1 MKFKEILEKIKV
13 YAPLGVSLVV
23 AACVVISLSGYQAKA
38 SEPSKDKKQQVS
50 ESVTDAETE
59 TETENAAEDT
69 QTHAGSFELADG
81 VYKGSATGFSGPV
94 TVAVTI
100 MDKKITSIDIL
111 SSTDDEAFFN
121 RAKGVIDR
129 IIASQSFDVD
139 VVSGATYSSNGII
152 GAVKN
157 ALTGEKDNGVT
168 GKSKQESTSESES
181 DSSLAEIAAVQDA
194 SAYKDGTYY
203 GTGKGF
209 AGTMKVKVDI
219 SGGKIA
225 SISIVSTKDG
235 DSYVKSASSL
245 LDTIVEKQS
254 TNVDTV
260 SGATF
265 SSRGIIAAVRSAL
278 SQAAVSENTADNNND
293 KQEAAESSGNG
304 QTDENSSGSASEQGT
319 EGTLPYVD
327 GIYYGTAE
335 GYKGDIKAA
344 VVIQNKTLKAIL
356 VTEKQDDEPFITN
369 AMDVLK
375 NMMKKQSADVD
386 TVSGATYSSKGLIG
400 AVKAA
405 FEEARKTT
413 AGENTGDGNSDANN
427 KNNSNSDN
435 NNGND
440 NSSNNADD
448 SNIAGEEDKAVLS
461 KLVQSQASLDG
472 AQYTQLSW
480 YLLQIRLGDAQEVLE
495 SAESTKKDVSCAQE
509 KLQAAINALQK
520 NDTSTNVYEDGV
532 YEVSTLCIPDDDMDF
547 SAYNLS
553 MKVTIANDRIVSITD
568 VKGDGDS
575 QNASYI
581 KKAADGTKNQPG
593 LVSVLTSQAN
603 ADSIDFSSID
613 TVSRATCTSKA
624 IIDGCKSALE
634 AAKKK

>member
-1 MKFKEILEKIKV
+1 MKFKEVLEKIKV
-13 YAPLGVSLVV
+13 YAPLGVSLVI
-23 AACVVISLSGYQAKA
+23 AACVVISLSGYQTKA
-38 SEPSKDKKQQVS
+38 SEPSKDKKHQVS
-50 ESVTDAETE
+50 ERVTDTE
-59 TETENAAEDT
+59 TEDAAEDT
-69 QTHAGSFELADG
+69 QTATGSFELADG

-100 MDKKITSIDIL
+100 MDKKIISIDIL

-278 SQAAVSENTADNNND
+278 SQAAVSDNTTGNNTD
-293 KQEAAESSGNG
+293 KQGAAEASGNG
-304 QTDENSSGSASEQGT
+304 QTDKNSSGSASEQGT

-335 GYKGDIKAA
+335 GYKGDIRVA
-344 VVIQNKTLKAIL
+344 VVIQDKTLKAIL

-413 AGENTGDGNSDANN
+413 AGENTGG
-427 KNNSNSDN
+427 SNSDSN
-435 NNGND
+435 NNND
-440 NSSNNADD
+440 NNN
-448 SNIAGEEDKAVLS
+448 NIAGEEDKAVLL

-520 NDTSTNVYEDGV
+520 NDTSTNVYEDGT
-532 YEVSTLCIPDDDMDF
+532 YDVSTLCIPDDDMDF

-575 QNASYI
+575 QNVSYI
-581 KKAADGTKNQPG
+581 KKAVDGTKNQAG
-593 LVSVLTSQAN
+593 MVSVLTSQTN

-613 TVSRATCTSKA
+613 TVSHATCTSKA

>member
-1 MKFKEILEKIKV
+1 MKFKEVLEKIKV
-13 YAPLGVSLVV
+13 YAPLGVSLVI
-23 AACVVISLSGYQAKA
+23 AACVVISLSGYQTKA
-38 SEPSKDKKQQVS
+38 SEPSKDKKHQVS
-50 ESVTDAETE
+50 ERVTDTE
-59 TETENAAEDT
+59 TEDAAEDT
-69 QTHAGSFELADG
+69 QTATGSFELADG

-100 MDKKITSIDIL
+100 MDKKIISIDIL

-121 RAKGVIDR
+121 KAKGVIDR

-203 GTGKGF
+203 GAGKGF

-278 SQAAVSENTADNNND
+278 SQAAVSDNTVGNNTD
-293 KQEAAESSGNG
+293 KQGAAEASGNG
-304 QTDENSSGSASEQGT
+304 QTDENSSGSASEKGT

-335 GYKGDIKAA
+335 GYKGDIRVA
-344 VVIQNKTLKAIL
+344 VVIQDKTLKAIL

-413 AGENTGDGNSDANN
+413 AGENTGDSNSDS
-427 KNNSNSDN
+427 NNSNDN
-435 NNGND
+435 N
-440 NSSNNADD
+440 
-448 SNIAGEEDKAVLS
+448 SNIAGEEDKAVLL

-520 NDTSTNVYEDGV
+520 NDTSTNVYEDGT
-532 YEVSTLCIPDDDMDF
+532 YDVSTLCIPDDDMDF

-575 QNASYI
+575 QNVSYI
-581 KKAADGTKNQPG
+581 KKAVDGTKNQAG
-593 LVSVLTSQAN
+593 MVSVLTSQTN

-613 TVSRATCTSKA
+613 TVSHATCTSKA

>member
-1 MKFKEILEKIKV
+1 MKFKEVLEKIKV
-13 YAPLGVSLVV
+13 YAPLGVSLVI
-23 AACVVISLSGYQAKA
+23 AACVVISLSGYQTKA
-38 SEPSKDKKQQVS
+38 SEPSKDKKHQVS
-50 ESVTDAETE
+50 ERVTD

-69 QTHAGSFELADG
+69 QTATGSFELADG

-121 RAKGVIDR
+121 RAKAVIDR

-278 SQAAVSENTADNNND
+278 SQAAVSDKTTGNNTD
-293 KQEAAESSGNG
+293 KQGAAEASGNG
-304 QTDENSSGSASEQGT
+304 QTDKNSSGSASEQGT

-335 GYKGDIKAA
+335 GYKGDIRVA
-344 VVIQNKTLKAIL
+344 VVIQDKTLKAIL

-386 TVSGATYSSKGLIG
+386 TVSGATYSSKGLKG

-413 AGENTGDGNSDANN
+413 AGENTGGSNSDS
-427 KNNSNSDN
+427 NNSNDN
-435 NNGND
+435 N
-440 NSSNNADD
+440 
-448 SNIAGEEDKAVLS
+448 SNIAGEEDKAVLL

-520 NDTSTNVYEDGV
+520 NDTSTNVYEDGT
-532 YEVSTLCIPDDDMDF
+532 YDVSTLCIPDDDMDF

-575 QNASYI
+575 QNVSYI
-581 KKAADGTKNQPG
+581 KKAVDGTKNQPG
-593 LVSVLTSQAN
+593 MVSVLTSQTN

-613 TVSRATCTSKA
+613 TVSHATCTSKA

>member
-1 MKFKEILEKIKV
+1 MKFKEVLEKIKV
-13 YAPLGVSLVV
+13 YAPLGVSLVI
-23 AACVVISLSGYQAKA
+23 AACVVISLSGYQTKA
-38 SEPSKDKKQQVS
+38 SEPSKDKKHQVS
-50 ESVTDAETE
+50 ERVTD

-69 QTHAGSFELADG
+69 QTATGSFELADG

-121 RAKGVIDR
+121 RAKAVIDR

-181 DSSLAEIAAVQDA
+181 DSSLAEIEAVQDA

-278 SQAAVSENTADNNND
+278 SQAAVSDKTTGNNTD
-293 KQEAAESSGNG
+293 KQGAAEASGNG
-304 QTDENSSGSASEQGT
+304 QTGKNSSGSASEQGT

-335 GYKGDIKAA
+335 GYKGDIRVA
-344 VVIQNKTLKAIL
+344 VVIQDKTLKAIL

-413 AGENTGDGNSDANN
+413 AGENTGGSNSDS
-427 KNNSNSDN
+427 NNSNDN
-435 NNGND
+435 N
-440 NSSNNADD
+440 
-448 SNIAGEEDKAVLS
+448 SNIAGEEDKAVLL

-509 KLQAAINALQK
+509 KIQAAINALQK
-520 NDTSTNVYEDGV
+520 NDTSTNVYEDGT
-532 YEVSTLCIPDDDMDF
+532 YDVSTLCIPDDDMDF

-575 QNASYI
+575 QNVSYI
-581 KKAADGTKNQPG
+581 KKAVDGTKNQPG
-593 LVSVLTSQAN
+593 MVSVLTSQTN

-613 TVSRATCTSKA
+613 TVSHATCTSKA

>member
-23 AACVVISLSGYQAKA
+23 AACVVISLSTYQAKA

-50 ESVTDAETE
+50 ESMADTE
-59 TETENAAEDT
+59 TETENATEDT
-69 QTHAGSFELADG
+69 QTATGSFDLSDG
-81 VYKGSATGFSGPV
+81 VYKGSATGYRGSV

-100 MDKKITSIDIL
+100 LDKKIVSIDIL
-111 SSTDDEAFFN
+111 SASDDEAFFN

-129 IIASQSFDVD
+129 IISSQSLDVD

-181 DSSLAEIAAVQDA
+181 DSSSAEIAAVQDA

-209 AGTMKVKVDI
+209 AGNIKVKVDI
-219 SGGKIA
+219 AGGKISA
-225 SISIVSTKDG
+225 ISIVSTKDG

-278 SQAAVSENTADNNND
+278 SQAAVSENTAGNNTN
-293 KQEAAESSGNG
+293 KQGAAETSGNG
-304 QTDENSSGSASEQGT
+304 QTDENSSGSASEHGT

-327 GIYYGTAE
+327 GIYYGTSE
-335 GYKGDIKAA
+335 GYKGDIKVA
-344 VVIQNKTLKAIL
+344 VVIQDKTLKAIL

-413 AGENTGDGNSDANN
+413 AGENTGDSNSGN
-427 KNNSNSDN
+427 NNSNSDN
-435 NNGND
+435 N
-440 NSSNNADD
+440 S

-461 KLVQSQASLDG
+461 KLVQSQAALDG
-472 AQYTQLSW
+472 TQYTQLSW

-495 SAESTKKDVSCAQE
+495 SAESTKKDVSRAQE

-520 NDTSTNVYEDGV
+520 NDTSTNVYEDGT

-581 KKAADGTKNQPG
+581 KKAADGTKNQQG
-593 LVSVLTSQAN
+593 MVSMLTSQAN

-613 TVSRATCTSKA
+613 TVSHATCTSKA

>member
-23 AACVVISLSGYQAKA
+23 AACVVISLSTYQAKA

-50 ESVTDAETE
+50 ESMADTE
-59 TETENAAEDT
+59 TETENTTEDT
-69 QTHAGSFELADG
+69 QTATGSFDLADG

-111 SSTDDEAFFN
+111 SSTDDEVFFN

-181 DSSLAEIAAVQDA
+181 DSSSAEIAAVQDA

-209 AGTMKVKVDI
+209 AGNIKVKVDI
-219 SGGKIA
+219 AGGKISA
-225 SISIVSTKDG
+225 ISIVSTKDG

-278 SQAAVSENTADNNND
+278 SQAAVRENTAGNNTD
-293 KQEAAESSGNG
+293 KQGAAEASGNG

-335 GYKGDIKAA
+335 GYKGDIKVA
-344 VVIQNKTLKAIL
+344 VVIQDKTLKAIL

-369 AMDVLK
+369 AMDALK

-413 AGENTGDGNSDANN
+413 AGENTGNGNSGGNN
-427 KNNSNSDN
+427 NNSN
-435 NNGND
+435 
-440 NSSNNADD
+440 NAAD
-448 SNIAGEEDKAVLS
+448 SNIALDEDKAVLS

-472 AQYTQLSW
+472 TQYTQLSW
-480 YLLQIRLGDAQEVLE
+480 YLLQIRLGDAQEVLD
-495 SAESTKKDVSCAQE
+495 SAESTKKDVRYAQE

-520 NDTSTNVYEDGV
+520 NDTSTNVYEDGT

-581 KKAADGTKNQPG
+581 KKAADGTKNQQG
-593 LVSVLTSQAN
+593 MVSVLTSQSN
-603 ADSIDFSSID
+603 ADSIDFSNID

>member
-1 MKFKEILEKIKV
+1 MKFKEVLEKIKV
-13 YAPLGVSLVV
+13 YAPLGVSLVI
-23 AACVVISLSGYQAKA
+23 AACVVISLSGYQTKA
-38 SEPSKDKKQQVS
+38 SEPSKDKKHQVS
-50 ESVTDAETE
+50 ERVTDTE
-59 TETENAAEDT
+59 TDNAAEDT
-69 QTHAGSFELADG
+69 QTATGSFELADG

-121 RAKGVIDR
+121 RAKAVIDR

-278 SQAAVSENTADNNND
+278 SQAAVSDNTVGNNTD
-293 KQEAAESSGNG
+293 KQGAAEASGNG

-335 GYKGDIKAA
+335 GYKGDIRVA
-344 VVIQNKTLKAIL
+344 VVIQDKTLKAIL

-413 AGENTGDGNSDANN
+413 AGENTGGSNSDS
-427 KNNSNSDN
+427 NNSNDN
-435 NNGND
+435 N
-440 NSSNNADD
+440 
-448 SNIAGEEDKAVLS
+448 SNIAGEEDKAVLL

-520 NDTSTNVYEDGV
+520 NDTSTNVYEDGT
-532 YEVSTLCIPDDDMDF
+532 YDVSTLCIPDDDMDF

-575 QNASYI
+575 QNVSYI

-593 LVSVLTSQAN
+593 MVSVLTSQTN

-613 TVSRATCTSKA
+613 TVSHATCTSKA

>member
-1 MKFKEILEKIKV
+1 MKFKEVLEKIKV
-13 YAPLGVSLVV
+13 YAPLGVSLVI
-23 AACVVISLSGYQAKA
+23 AACVVISLSGYQTKA
-38 SEPSKDKKQQVS
+38 SEPSKDKKHQVS
-50 ESVTDAETE
+50 ERVTDTE
-59 TETENAAEDT
+59 TEDAAEDT
-69 QTHAGSFELADG
+69 QTATGSFELADG
-81 VYKGSATGFSGPV
+81 VYQGSATGFSGPV

-100 MDKKITSIDIL
+100 MDKKIISIDIL

-278 SQAAVSENTADNNND
+278 SQAAVSDNTVGNNTD
-293 KQEAAESSGNG
+293 KQGAAEASGNG
-304 QTDENSSGSASEQGT
+304 QTDENSSGSASEKGT

-335 GYKGDIKAA
+335 GYKGDIRVA
-344 VVIQNKTLKAIL
+344 VVIQDKTLKAIL

-413 AGENTGDGNSDANN
+413 AGENTGGSNSDS
-427 KNNSNSDN
+427 NNSNDN
-435 NNGND
+435 N
-440 NSSNNADD
+440 
-448 SNIAGEEDKAVLS
+448 SNIAGEEDKAVLL

-520 NDTSTNVYEDGV
+520 NDTSTNVYEDGT
-532 YEVSTLCIPDDDMDF
+532 YDVSTLCIPDDDMDF

-575 QNASYI
+575 QNVSYI
-581 KKAADGTKNQPG
+581 KKAVDGTKNQAG
-593 LVSVLTSQAN
+593 MVSVLTSQTN

-613 TVSRATCTSKA
+613 TVSHATCTSKA

>member
-1 MKFKEILEKIKV
+1 MKFKEVLEKIKV
-13 YAPLGVSLVV
+13 YAPLGVSLVI
-23 AACVVISLSGYQAKA
+23 AACVVISLSGYQTKA

-50 ESVTDAETE
+50 ENVTDTE

-69 QTHAGSFELADG
+69 QTATGSFDLADG

-129 IIASQSFDVD
+129 IISSQSFDVD

-152 GAVKN
+152 KAVKN
-157 ALTGEKDNGVT
+157 ALTGEKDKTVT
-168 GKSKQESTSESES
+168 GKSKQESASES
-181 DSSLAEIAAVQDA
+181 DSSSVEKAAVQDA

-219 SGGKIA
+219 VGGKIA

-245 LDTIVEKQS
+245 LDTIVKKQS

-265 SSRGIIAAVRSAL
+265 SSRGIIVAVRSAL
-278 SQAAVSENTADNNND
+278 SQAAVSQNTAGNNTD
-293 KQEAAESSGNG
+293 KQGDVGASGNG
-304 QTDENSSGSASEQGT
+304 QTDENSSGSASEQGA

-327 GIYYGTAE
+327 GIYYGTSE
-335 GYKGDIKAA
+335 GYKGDIKVA
-344 VVIQNKTLKAIL
+344 VVIQDKTLKAIL

-375 NMMKKQSADVD
+375 NMMKKQSTDVD

-413 AGENTGDGNSDANN
+413 AGENTGNGNSGGNN
-427 KNNSNSDN
+427 NNSN
-435 NNGND
+435 
-440 NSSNNADD
+440 NAAD
-448 SNIAGEEDKAVLS
+448 SNIALDEDKAVLS

-472 AQYTQLSW
+472 TQYTQLSW
-480 YLLQIRLGDAQEVLE
+480 YLLQIRLGDAQEVLD
-495 SAESTKKDVSCAQE
+495 SAESTKKDVSRAQE

-520 NDTSTNVYEDGV
+520 NDTSTNVYEDGT

-581 KKAADGTKNQPG
+581 KKAADGTKNQQG
-593 LVSVLTSQAN
+593 MVSVLTSQSN

-634 AAKKK
+634 TAKKK

>member
-23 AACVVISLSGYQAKA
+23 AACVVISLSTYQAKA

-50 ESVTDAETE
+50 ESMADTE
-59 TETENAAEDT
+59 KVTENATEDT
-69 QTHAGSFELADG
+69 QTATGSFDLADG

-129 IIASQSFDVD
+129 IISSQSLDVD

-181 DSSLAEIAAVQDA
+181 DSSSAEIAAVQDA

-209 AGTMKVKVDI
+209 AGNIKVKVDI
-219 SGGKIA
+219 AGGKISA
-225 SISIVSTKDG
+225 ISIVSTKDG
-235 DSYVKSASSL
+235 GSYVKSASSL
-245 LDTIVEKQS
+245 LDIIVEKQS

-278 SQAAVSENTADNNND
+278 SQAAVSENTAGNNTD
-293 KQEAAESSGNG
+293 KQGAAETSGNG
-304 QTDENSSGSASEQGT
+304 QTDENSSGSASEHGT

-327 GIYYGTAE
+327 GIYYGTSE
-335 GYKGDIKAA
+335 GYKGDIKVA
-344 VVIQNKTLKAIL
+344 VVIQDKTLKAIL

-400 AVKAA
+400 AVKES

-413 AGENTGDGNSDANN
+413 AGENTGNGNSGGNN
-427 KNNSNSDN
+427 NNSN
-435 NNGND
+435 
-440 NSSNNADD
+440 NAAD
-448 SNIAGEEDKAVLS
+448 SNIALDEDKAVLS
-461 KLVQSQASLDG
+461 KLVQSQAALDG
-472 AQYTQLSW
+472 TQYTQLSW

-495 SAESTKKDVSCAQE
+495 SAESTKKDVSRAQE

-520 NDTSTNVYEDGV
+520 NDTSTNVYEDGT

-581 KKAADGTKNQPG
+581 KKAADGTKNQQG
-593 LVSVLTSQAN
+593 MVSMLTSQAN

-613 TVSRATCTSKA
+613 TVSHATCTSKA

>member
-1 MKFKEILEKIKV
+1 MKFKEVLEKIKV
-13 YAPLGVSLVV
+13 YAPLGVSLVI
-23 AACVVISLSGYQAKA
+23 AACVVISLSGYQTKA
-38 SEPSKDKKQQVS
+38 SEPSKNKKQQVS
-50 ESVTDAETE
+50 ERVTD

-69 QTHAGSFELADG
+69 QTATGSFELADG

-129 IIASQSFDVD
+129 IISSQSLDVD

-157 ALTGEKDNGVT
+157 ALTGETDKGVT
-168 GKSKQESTSESES
+168 GKSKQESRS
-181 DSSLAEIAAVQDA
+181 DSDSDNSSAGIAAVQDA

-209 AGTMKVKVDI
+209 AGNIKVKVDI
-219 SGGKIA
+219 AGGKISA
-225 SISIVSTKDG
+225 ISIVSTKDG

-278 SQAAVSENTADNNND
+278 SQAAVSENTAGSDTD
-293 KQEAAESSGNG
+293 KKDTAETSGNG
-304 QTDENSSGSASEQGT
+304 KNDENSSDNAQNKTT

-335 GYKGDIKAA
+335 GYKGDIKVA
-344 VVIQNKTLKAIL
+344 VVIQDKTIKAIL
-356 VTEKQDDEPFITN
+356 VTKKQDDEPFITN
-369 AMDVLK
+369 AMDVIK
-375 NMMKKQSADVD
+375 NMMKKQSTDVD

-413 AGENTGDGNSDANN
+413 AGENTGNGNSDANN
-427 KNNSNSDN
+427 NNNSNVALD
-435 NNGND
+435 
-440 NSSNNADD
+440 
-448 SNIAGEEDKAVLS
+448 EDKAVLS

-472 AQYTQLSW
+472 TQYTQLSW
-480 YLLQIRLGDAQEVLE
+480 YLLQIRLGDAQEVLD
-495 SAESTKKDVSCAQE
+495 SAESTKKDVSRTQE

-520 NDTSTNVYEDGV
+520 NDTSTNVYEDGT
-532 YEVSTLCIPDDDMDF
+532 YEVTTLCIPDDDMDF

-575 QNASYI
+575 QNVPYI
-581 KKAADGTKNQPG
+581 NKAADGTKNQPG
-593 LVSVLTSQAN
+593 MVSVLTSQTN

-613 TVSRATCTSKA
+613 TVSHATCTSKA

>member
-23 AACVVISLSGYQAKA
+23 AACVVISLSTYQAKA

-50 ESVTDAETE
+50 ESMADTE
-59 TETENAAEDT
+59 TETENATEDT
-69 QTHAGSFELADG
+69 QTATGSFDLADG
-81 VYKGSATGFSGPV
+81 VYKGSATGYRGSV

-100 MDKKITSIDIL
+100 LDKKIVSIDIL
-111 SSTDDEAFFN
+111 SASDDEAFFN

-129 IIASQSFDVD
+129 IISSQSLDVD

-181 DSSLAEIAAVQDA
+181 DSSSAEIAAVQDA

-209 AGTMKVKVDI
+209 AGNIKVKVDI
-219 SGGKIA
+219 AGGKISA
-225 SISIVSTKDG
+225 ISIVSTKDG

-278 SQAAVSENTADNNND
+278 SQAAVSENTAGNNTD
-293 KQEAAESSGNG
+293 KQGAAETSGNG
-304 QTDENSSGSASEQGT
+304 QTDENSSGSASEHGT

-327 GIYYGTAE
+327 GIYYGTSE
-335 GYKGDIKAA
+335 GYKGDIKVA
-344 VVIQNKTLKAIL
+344 VVIQDKTLKAIL

-400 AVKAA
+400 AVKEA

-413 AGENTGDGNSDANN
+413 AGENTGNGNSGGNN
-427 KNNSNSDN
+427 NNSN
-435 NNGND
+435 
-440 NSSNNADD
+440 NAAD
-448 SNIAGEEDKAVLS
+448 SNIALDEDKAVLS

-472 AQYTQLSW
+472 TQYTQLSW

-495 SAESTKKDVSCAQE
+495 SAESTKKDVRYAQE

-520 NDTSTNVYEDGV
+520 NDTSTNVYEDGT

-581 KKAADGTKNQPG
+581 KKAADGTKNQQG
-593 LVSVLTSQAN
+593 MVSMLTSQAN

-613 TVSRATCTSKA
+613 TVSHATCTSKA

>member
-1 MKFKEILEKIKV
+1 MKFKEVLEKIKV
-13 YAPLGVSLVV
+13 YAPLGVSLVI
-23 AACVVISLSGYQAKA
+23 AACVVISLSGYQTKA
-38 SEPSKDKKQQVS
+38 SEPSKDKKHQVS
-50 ESVTDAETE
+50 ERVTDTE
-59 TETENAAEDT
+59 TEDAAEDT
-69 QTHAGSFELADG
+69 QTATGSFELADG

-100 MDKKITSIDIL
+100 MDKKIISIDIL

-278 SQAAVSENTADNNND
+278 SQAAVSDNTVGNNTD
-293 KQEAAESSGNG
+293 KQGAAEASGNG

-335 GYKGDIKAA
+335 GYKGDIRVA
-344 VVIQNKTLKAIL
+344 VVIQDKTFKAIL

-413 AGENTGDGNSDANN
+413 AGENTGGSNSDS
-427 KNNSNSDN
+427 NNSNDN
-435 NNGND
+435 N
-440 NSSNNADD
+440 
-448 SNIAGEEDKAVLS
+448 SNIAGEEDKAVLL

-520 NDTSTNVYEDGV
+520 NDTSTNVYEDGT
-532 YEVSTLCIPDDDMDF
+532 YDVSTLCIPDDDMDF

-575 QNASYI
+575 QNVSYI

-593 LVSVLTSQAN
+593 MVSVLTSQTN

-613 TVSRATCTSKA
+613 TVSHATCTSKA

>member
-1 MKFKEILEKIKV
+1 MKFKEVLEKIKV
-13 YAPLGVSLVV
+13 YAPLGVSLVI
-23 AACVVISLSGYQAKA
+23 AACVVISLSGYQTKA
-38 SEPSKDKKQQVS
+38 SEPSKDKKHQVS
-50 ESVTDAETE
+50 ERVTD

-69 QTHAGSFELADG
+69 QTATGSFELADG

-121 RAKGVIDR
+121 RAKAVIDR

-278 SQAAVSENTADNNND
+278 SQAAVSDKTTGNNTD
-293 KQEAAESSGNG
+293 KQGAAEASGNG
-304 QTDENSSGSASEQGT
+304 QTDKNSSGSASEQGT

-335 GYKGDIKAA
+335 GYKGDIRVA
-344 VVIQNKTLKAIL
+344 VVIQDKTLKAIL

-375 NMMKKQSADVD
+375 NMMKKQGADVD

-413 AGENTGDGNSDANN
+413 AGENTGGSNSDS
-427 KNNSNSDN
+427 NNSNDN
-435 NNGND
+435 N
-440 NSSNNADD
+440 
-448 SNIAGEEDKAVLS
+448 SNIAGEEDKAVLL

-520 NDTSTNVYEDGV
+520 NDTSTNVYEDGT
-532 YEVSTLCIPDDDMDF
+532 YDVSTLCIPDDDMDF

-575 QNASYI
+575 QNVSYI
-581 KKAADGTKNQPG
+581 KKAVDGTKNQPG
-593 LVSVLTSQAN
+593 MVSVLTSQTN

-613 TVSRATCTSKA
+613 TVSHATCTSKA

>member
-1 MKFKEILEKIKV
+1 MKFKEVLEKIKV
-13 YAPLGVSLVV
+13 YAPLGVSLVI
-23 AACVVISLSGYQAKA
+23 AACVVISLSGYQTKA
-38 SEPSKDKKQQVS
+38 SEPSKDKKHQVS
-50 ESVTDAETE
+50 ERVTD

-69 QTHAGSFELADG
+69 QTATGSFELADG

-121 RAKGVIDR
+121 RAKAVIDR

-168 GKSKQESTSESES
+168 GKSKQGSTSESES

-278 SQAAVSENTADNNND
+278 SQAAVSDNTVGNNTD
-293 KQEAAESSGNG
+293 KQGAAEASGNG
-304 QTDENSSGSASEQGT
+304 QTDENSSGSASEKGT

-335 GYKGDIKAA
+335 GYKGDIRVA
-344 VVIQNKTLKAIL
+344 VVIQDKTLKAIL

-413 AGENTGDGNSDANN
+413 AGENTGGSNSDS
-427 KNNSNSDN
+427 NNSNDN
-435 NNGND
+435 N
-440 NSSNNADD
+440 
-448 SNIAGEEDKAVLS
+448 SNIAGEEDKAVLL

-520 NDTSTNVYEDGV
+520 NDTSTNVYEDGT
-532 YEVSTLCIPDDDMDF
+532 YDVSTLCIPDDDMDF

-575 QNASYI
+575 QNVSYI
-581 KKAADGTKNQPG
+581 KKAVDGTKNQAG
-593 LVSVLTSQAN
+593 MVSVLTSQTN

-613 TVSRATCTSKA
+613 TVSHATCTSKA

>member
-1 MKFKEILEKIKV
+1 MKFKEVLEKIKV
-13 YAPLGVSLVV
+13 YAPLGVSLVI
-23 AACVVISLSGYQAKA
+23 AACVVISLSGYQTKA
-38 SEPSKDKKQQVS
+38 SEPSKDKKHQVS
-50 ESVTDAETE
+50 ERVTDTE
-59 TETENAAEDT
+59 TEDAAEDT
-69 QTHAGSFELADG
+69 QTATGSFELADG

-100 MDKKITSIDIL
+100 MDKKIISIDIL

-278 SQAAVSENTADNNND
+278 SQAAVSDNTTGNNTD
-293 KQEAAESSGNG
+293 KQGAAEASGNG
-304 QTDENSSGSASEQGT
+304 QTDENSSGSASEKGT

-335 GYKGDIKAA
+335 GYKGDIRVA
-344 VVIQNKTLKAIL
+344 VVIQDKTLKAIL

-413 AGENTGDGNSDANN
+413 AGENTGGSNSDS
-427 KNNSNSDN
+427 NNSNDTN
-435 NNGND
+435 
-440 NSSNNADD
+440 
-448 SNIAGEEDKAVLS
+448 SNIAGEEDKAVLL

-520 NDTSTNVYEDGV
+520 NDTSTNVYEDGT
-532 YEVSTLCIPDDDMDF
+532 YDVSTLCIPDDDMDF

-575 QNASYI
+575 QNAPYI

-593 LVSVLTSQAN
+593 MVSVLTSQAN

-613 TVSRATCTSKA
+613 TVSHATCTSKA

>member
-1 MKFKEILEKIKV
+1 MKFKEVLEKIKV
-13 YAPLGVSLVV
+13 YAPLGVSLVI
-23 AACVVISLSGYQAKA
+23 AACVVISLSGYQTKA
-38 SEPSKDKKQQVS
+38 SEPSKDKKHQVS
-50 ESVTDAETE
+50 ERVTD

-69 QTHAGSFELADG
+69 QTATGSFELADG

-121 RAKGVIDR
+121 RAKAVIDR

-168 GKSKQESTSESES
+168 GKSKQGSTSESES

-235 DSYVKSASSL
+235 DSYVKIASSL

-278 SQAAVSENTADNNND
+278 SQAAVSDNTTGNNTD
-293 KQEAAESSGNG
+293 KQGAAEVSGNG

-335 GYKGDIKAA
+335 GYKGDIRVA
-344 VVIQNKTLKAIL
+344 VVIQDKTLKAIL

-413 AGENTGDGNSDANN
+413 AGENTGGSNSDS
-427 KNNSNSDN
+427 NNSNDN
-435 NNGND
+435 N
-440 NSSNNADD
+440 
-448 SNIAGEEDKAVLS
+448 SNIAGEEDKAVLL

-520 NDTSTNVYEDGV
+520 NDTSTNVYEDGT
-532 YEVSTLCIPDDDMDF
+532 YDVSTLCIPDDDMDF

-553 MKVTIANDRIVSITD
+553 MKVTIANDGIVSITD

-575 QNASYI
+575 QNVSYI
-581 KKAADGTKNQPG
+581 KKAVDGTKNQAG
-593 LVSVLTSQAN
+593 MVSVLTSQTN

-613 TVSRATCTSKA
+613 TVSHATCTSKA

>member
-1 MKFKEILEKIKV
+1 MKFKEVFEKIKV
-13 YAPLGVSLVV
+13 YAPLGVSLVI
-23 AACVVISLSGYQAKA
+23 AACVVISLSGYQTKA
-38 SEPSKDKKQQVS
+38 SEPSNDKKHQVS
-50 ESVTDAETE
+50 ERVTDTE
-59 TETENAAEDT
+59 TEDAAEDT
-69 QTHAGSFELADG
+69 QTATGSFELADG

-121 RAKGVIDR
+121 RAKAVIDR

-168 GKSKQESTSESES
+168 GKSKQGSTSESES

-278 SQAAVSENTADNNND
+278 SQAAVSDNTVGNNTD
-293 KQEAAESSGNG
+293 KQGAAEASGNG
-304 QTDENSSGSASEQGT
+304 QTDENSSDSASEQGT
-319 EGTLPYVD
+319 EGTLAYVD

-335 GYKGDIKAA
+335 GYKGDIRVA
-344 VVIQNKTLKAIL
+344 VVIQDKTLKAIL

-413 AGENTGDGNSDANN
+413 EGENTGGSNSDS
-427 KNNSNSDN
+427 NNSNDN
-435 NNGND
+435 N
-440 NSSNNADD
+440 
-448 SNIAGEEDKAVLS
+448 SNIAGEEDKAVLL

-520 NDTSTNVYEDGV
+520 NDTSTNVYEDGT
-532 YEVSTLCIPDDDMDF
+532 YDVSTLCIPDDDMDF

-575 QNASYI
+575 QNVSYI

-593 LVSVLTSQAN
+593 MVSVLTSQTN

-613 TVSRATCTSKA
+613 TVSHATCTSKA

>member
-1 MKFKEILEKIKV
+1 MKFKEVLEKIKV
-13 YAPLGVSLVV
+13 YAPLGVSLVI
-23 AACVVISLSGYQAKA
+23 AACVVISLSGYQTKA
-38 SEPSKDKKQQVS
+38 SEPSKDKKLQVS
-50 ESVTDAETE
+50 ERVTDTE
-59 TETENAAEDT
+59 TETENAAADT
-69 QTHAGSFELADG
+69 QTATGSFDLADG

-129 IIASQSFDVD
+129 IISSQSLDVD

-181 DSSLAEIAAVQDA
+181 DSSSVEIAAVQDA

-245 LDTIVEKQS
+245 LGTIVEKQS

-278 SQAAVSENTADNNND
+278 SQAAVSDNTTGNNTD
-293 KQEAAESSGNG
+293 KQGAAEASGNG

-335 GYKGDIKAA
+335 GYKGDIRVA
-344 VVIQNKTLKAIL
+344 VVIQDKTLKAIL

-413 AGENTGDGNSDANN
+413 AGKNTGDSNSDS
-427 KNNSNSDN
+427 NNSNDN
-435 NNGND
+435 N
-440 NSSNNADD
+440 
-448 SNIAGEEDKAVLS
+448 SNIAGEEDKAVLL

-509 KLQAAINALQK
+509 KLQAAINSLQK
-520 NDTSTNVYEDGV
+520 NDTSTNVYEDGT
-532 YEVSTLCIPDDDMDF
+532 YDVSTLCIPDDDMDF

-575 QNASYI
+575 QNVSYI
-581 KKAADGTKNQPG
+581 KKAVDGTKNQAG
-593 LVSVLTSQAN
+593 MVSVLTSQTN

-613 TVSRATCTSKA
+613 TVSHATCTSKA

>member
-1 MKFKEILEKIKV
+1 MKFKEVLEKIKV
-13 YAPLGVSLVV
+13 YAPLGVSLVI
-23 AACVVISLSGYQAKA
+23 AACVVISLSGYQTKA

-50 ESVTDAETE
+50 ERVTDTE
-59 TETENAAEDT
+59 TETENAAENT
-69 QTHAGSFELADG
+69 QTATGSFDLADG

-129 IIASQSFDVD
+129 IISSQSFDVD

-152 GAVKN
+152 KAVKN
-157 ALTGEKDNGVT
+157 ALTGEKDKTVT
-168 GKSKQESTSESES
+168 GKSKQESASES
-181 DSSLAEIAAVQDA
+181 DSSSVEKAAVQDA

-219 SGGKIA
+219 AGGKIA

-278 SQAAVSENTADNNND
+278 SQAAVSDNTTGNNTD
-293 KQEAAESSGNG
+293 KQGAAEASGNG
-304 QTDENSSGSASEQGT
+304 QTDENSSGSAQEQGK

-335 GYKGDIKAA
+335 GYKGDIRVA
-344 VVIQNKTLKAIL
+344 VVIQDKTLKAIL
-356 VTEKQDDEPFITN
+356 VTKKQDDEPFITN

-375 NMMKKQSADVD
+375 KMMKKQSADVD

-413 AGENTGDGNSDANN
+413 AGENTGD
-427 KNNSNSDN
+427 SNSGN
-435 NNGND
+435 N
-440 NSSNNADD
+440 NSSNNSDN
-448 SNIAGEEDKAVLS
+448 SNIAGDEDKAVLS

-472 AQYTQLSW
+472 TQYTQLSW
-480 YLLQIRLGDAQEVLE
+480 YLLQIRLEDANEVLS
-495 SAESTKKDVSCAQE
+495 SAEATKKDVSHAQE

-520 NDTSTNVYEDGV
+520 NDTSTNVYEDGT
-532 YEVSTLCIPDDDMDF
+532 YDVSTLCIPDDDMDF

-581 KKAADGTKNQPG
+581 KKAADGTKNQQG
-593 LVSVLTSQAN
+593 MVSVLTSQAN
-603 ADSIDFSSID
+603 AANIDYSSIY

-624 IIDGCKSALE
+624 IINGCKSVLE

>member
-1 MKFKEILEKIKV
+1 MKFKEVLEKIKV
-13 YAPLGVSLVV
+13 YAPLGVSLVI
-23 AACVVISLSGYQAKA
+23 AACVVISLSGYQTKA

-50 ESVTDAETE
+50 ERVTDA
-59 TETENAAEDT
+59 ETENAAEDT
-69 QTHAGSFELADG
+69 QTATGSFELADG

-129 IIASQSFDVD
+129 IISSQSFDVD

-157 ALTGEKDNGVT
+157 ALTGEKDKTVT
-168 GKSKQESTSESES
+168 GKSKQESASES
-181 DSSLAEIAAVQDA
+181 DSSSVEKAAVQDA

-278 SQAAVSENTADNNND
+278 SQAAVSDNTTGNNTD
-293 KQEAAESSGNG
+293 KQSAAEASGNG
-304 QTDENSSGSASEQGT
+304 QTDENSSGSASEKGT

-335 GYKGDIKAA
+335 GYKGDIRVA
-344 VVIQNKTLKAIL
+344 VVIQDKTLKAIL
-356 VTEKQDDEPFITN
+356 VTKKQDDEPFITN

-413 AGENTGDGNSDANN
+413 AGENTGDSNSDS
-427 KNNSNSDN
+427 NNSNDN
-435 NNGND
+435 NG
-440 NSSNNADD
+440 
-448 SNIAGEEDKAVLS
+448 NIAGEEDKAVLS

-520 NDTSTNVYEDGV
+520 NDTSTNVYEDGT
-532 YEVSTLCIPDDDMDF
+532 YDVSTLCIPDDDMDF

-575 QNASYI
+575 QNAPYI
-581 KKAADGTKNQPG
+581 NKAADGTKNQPG
-593 LVSVLTSQAN
+593 MVSVLTSQTN

-613 TVSRATCTSKA
+613 TVSHATCTSKA
-624 IIDGCKSALE
+624 IIDGCKSALK

>member
-1 MKFKEILEKIKV
+1 MKFKEVLEKIKV
-13 YAPLGVSLVV
+13 YAPLGVSLVI
-23 AACVVISLSGYQAKA
+23 AACVVISLSGYQTKA

-50 ESVTDAETE
+50 ERVTDTE
-59 TETENAAEDT
+59 TETENAAENT
-69 QTHAGSFELADG
+69 QTATGSFDLADG

-129 IIASQSFDVD
+129 IISSQSFDVD

-152 GAVKN
+152 KAVKN
-157 ALTGEKDNGVT
+157 ALTGEKDKTVT
-168 GKSKQESTSESES
+168 GKSKQESASES
-181 DSSLAEIAAVQDA
+181 DSSSVEKAAVQDA

-219 SGGKIA
+219 AGGKIA

-278 SQAAVSENTADNNND
+278 SQAAVSDNTTGNNTD
-293 KQEAAESSGNG
+293 KQGAAEASGNG
-304 QTDENSSGSASEQGT
+304 QTDENSSGSAQEQGK

-335 GYKGDIKAA
+335 GYKGDIRVA
-344 VVIQNKTLKAIL
+344 VVIQDKTLKAIL
-356 VTEKQDDEPFITN
+356 VTKKQDDEPFITN

-413 AGENTGDGNSDANN
+413 AGENTGGSNSDS
-427 KNNSNSDN
+427 NNSNDN
-435 NNGND
+435 N
-440 NSSNNADD
+440 
-448 SNIAGEEDKAVLS
+448 SNIAGEEDKAVLL

-520 NDTSTNVYEDGV
+520 NDTSTNVYEDGT
-532 YEVSTLCIPDDDMDF
+532 YDVSTLCIPDDDMDF

-575 QNASYI
+575 QNVSYI
-581 KKAADGTKNQPG
+581 KKAVDGTKNQAG
-593 LVSVLTSQAN
+593 MVSVLTSQTN

-613 TVSRATCTSKA
+613 TVSHATCTSKA

>member
-1 MKFKEILEKIKV
+1 MKLKEILEKIKV

-23 AACVVISLSGYQAKA
+23 AACVVISLSTYQAKA

-50 ESVTDAETE
+50 ESMADTE
-59 TETENAAEDT
+59 TETENATEDT
-69 QTHAGSFELADG
+69 QAATGSFDLADG
-81 VYKGSATGFSGPV
+81 VYKGSATGYRGSV

-100 MDKKITSIDIL
+100 LDKKIVSIDIL
-111 SSTDDEAFFN
+111 SASDDEAFFN

-129 IIASQSFDVD
+129 IISSQSLDVD

-181 DSSLAEIAAVQDA
+181 DSSSAEIAAVQDA

-209 AGTMKVKVDI
+209 AGTIKVKVNI
-219 SGGKIA
+219 AGGKIA

-278 SQAAVSENTADNNND
+278 SQATVRENTAGSDTD
-293 KQEAAESSGNG
+293 KQGAAETSGNG
-304 QTDENSSGSASEQGT
+304 QTDENSSGSASEHGT

-327 GIYYGTAE
+327 GIYYGTSE
-335 GYKGDIKAA
+335 GYKGDIKVA
-344 VVIQNKTLKAIL
+344 VVIQDKTLKAIL

-400 AVKAA
+400 AVKEA

-413 AGENTGDGNSDANN
+413 AGENTGNGNSGGNN
-427 KNNSNSDN
+427 NNSN
-435 NNGND
+435 
-440 NSSNNADD
+440 NAAD
-448 SNIAGEEDKAVLS
+448 SNIALDEDKAVLS

-472 AQYTQLSW
+472 TQYTQLSW

-495 SAESTKKDVSCAQE
+495 SAESTKKDVSRAQE

-520 NDTSTNVYEDGV
+520 NDTSTNVYEDGT

-581 KKAADGTKNQPG
+581 KKAADGTKNQQG
-593 LVSVLTSQAN
+593 MVSMLTSQAN

-613 TVSRATCTSKA
+613 TVSHATCTSKA

>member
-1 MKFKEILEKIKV
+1 MKFKEVLEKIKV
-13 YAPLGVSLVV
+13 YAPLGVSLVI
-23 AACVVISLSGYQAKA
+23 AACVVISLSGYQTKA
-38 SEPSKDKKQQVS
+38 SEPSKDKKHQVS
-50 ESVTDAETE
+50 ERVTDTE
-59 TETENAAEDT
+59 TEDAAEDT
-69 QTHAGSFELADG
+69 QTATGSFELADG

-94 TVAVTI
+94 TVTVTI

-278 SQAAVSENTADNNND
+278 SQAAVSDNTTGNNTD
-293 KQEAAESSGNG
+293 KQGAAEASGNG
-304 QTDENSSGSASEQGT
+304 QTDKNSSGSASEQGT

-335 GYKGDIKAA
+335 GYKGDIRVA
-344 VVIQNKTLKAIL
+344 VVIQDKTLKAIL

-413 AGENTGDGNSDANN
+413 AGENTGG
-427 KNNSNSDN
+427 SNSDSN
-435 NNGND
+435 NNND
-440 NSSNNADD
+440 NNN
-448 SNIAGEEDKAVLS
+448 NIAGEEDKAVLL

-520 NDTSTNVYEDGV
+520 NDTSTNVYEDGT
-532 YEVSTLCIPDDDMDF
+532 YDVSTLCIPDDDMDF

-575 QNASYI
+575 QNVSYI
-581 KKAADGTKNQPG
+581 KKAVDGTKNQAG
-593 LVSVLTSQAN
+593 MVSVLTSQTN

-613 TVSRATCTSKA
+613 TVSHATCTSKA

>member
-1 MKFKEILEKIKV
+1 MKFKEVLEKIKV
-13 YAPLGVSLVV
+13 YAPLGVSLVI
-23 AACVVISLSGYQAKA
+23 AACVVISLSGYQTKA
-38 SEPSKDKKQQVS
+38 SEPSKDKKHQVS
-50 ESVTDAETE
+50 ERVTD

-69 QTHAGSFELADG
+69 QTATGSFELADG

-121 RAKGVIDR
+121 RAKAVIDR

-278 SQAAVSENTADNNND
+278 SQAAVSDKTTGNNTD
-293 KQEAAESSGNG
+293 KQGAAEASGNG
-304 QTDENSSGSASEQGT
+304 QTGKNSSGSASEQGT

-335 GYKGDIKAA
+335 GYNGDIRVA
-344 VVIQNKTLKAIL
+344 VVIQDKTLKAIL

-413 AGENTGDGNSDANN
+413 AGENTGGSNSDS
-427 KNNSNSDN
+427 NNSNDN
-435 NNGND
+435 N
-440 NSSNNADD
+440 
-448 SNIAGEEDKAVLS
+448 SNIAGEEDKAVLL

-520 NDTSTNVYEDGV
+520 NDTSTNVYEDGT
-532 YEVSTLCIPDDDMDF
+532 YDVSTLCIPDDDMDF

-575 QNASYI
+575 QNVSYI
-581 KKAADGTKNQPG
+581 KKAVDGTKNQPG
-593 LVSVLTSQAN
+593 MVSVLTSQTN

-613 TVSRATCTSKA
+613 TVSHATCTSKA

>member
-1 MKFKEILEKIKV
+1 MKFKEVLEKIKV
-13 YAPLGVSLVV
+13 YAPLGVSLVI
-23 AACVVISLSGYQAKA
+23 AACVVISLSGYQTKA
-38 SEPSKDKKQQVS
+38 SEPSKDKKHQVS
-50 ESVTDAETE
+50 ERVTD

-69 QTHAGSFELADG
+69 QTATGSFELADG

-121 RAKGVIDR
+121 RAKAVIDR

-209 AGTMKVKVDI
+209 AGTMNVKVDI

-278 SQAAVSENTADNNND
+278 SQAAVSDNTVGNNTD
-293 KQEAAESSGNG
+293 KQGAAEASGNG
-304 QTDENSSGSASEQGT
+304 QTDENSSDSASEQGT
-319 EGTLPYVD
+319 EGTLAYVD

-335 GYKGDIKAA
+335 GYKGDIRVA
-344 VVIQNKTLKAIL
+344 VVIQDKTLKAIL

-413 AGENTGDGNSDANN
+413 EGENTGGSNSDS
-427 KNNSNSDN
+427 NNSNDN
-435 NNGND
+435 N
-440 NSSNNADD
+440 
-448 SNIAGEEDKAVLS
+448 SNIAGEEDKAVLL

-520 NDTSTNVYEDGV
+520 NDTSTNVYEDGT
-532 YEVSTLCIPDDDMDF
+532 YDVSTLCIPDDDMDF

-575 QNASYI
+575 QNVSYI

-593 LVSVLTSQAN
+593 MVSVLTSQTN

-613 TVSRATCTSKA
+613 TVSHATCTSKA

>member
-1 MKFKEILEKIKV
+1 MKFKEVLEKIKV
-13 YAPLGVSLVV
+13 YAPLGVSLVI
-23 AACVVISLSGYQAKA
+23 AACVVISLSGYQTKA
-38 SEPSKDKKQQVS
+38 SEPSKDKKHQVS
-50 ESVTDAETE
+50 ERVTD

-69 QTHAGSFELADG
+69 QTATGSFELADG

-121 RAKGVIDR
+121 RAKAVIDR

-278 SQAAVSENTADNNND
+278 SQAAVSDNTVGNNTD
-293 KQEAAESSGNG
+293 KQGAAEASGNG
-304 QTDENSSGSASEQGT
+304 QTDENSSGSASEKGT

-335 GYKGDIKAA
+335 GYKGDIRVA
-344 VVIQNKTLKAIL
+344 VVIQDKTLKAIL

-413 AGENTGDGNSDANN
+413 AGENTGGSNSDS
-427 KNNSNSDN
+427 NNSNDN
-435 NNGND
+435 N
-440 NSSNNADD
+440 
-448 SNIAGEEDKAVLS
+448 SNIAGEEDKAVLL

-520 NDTSTNVYEDGV
+520 NDTSTNVYEDGT
-532 YEVSTLCIPDDDMDF
+532 YDVSTLCIPDDDMDF

-575 QNASYI
+575 QNVSYI
-581 KKAADGTKNQPG
+581 KNAVDGTKNQAG
-593 LVSVLTSQAN
+593 MVSVLTSQTN

-613 TVSRATCTSKA
+613 TVSHATCTSKA

>member
-1 MKFKEILEKIKV
+1 MKFKEVLEKIKV
-13 YAPLGVSLVV
+13 YAPLGVSLVI
-23 AACVVISLSGYQAKA
+23 AACVVISLSGYQTKA

-50 ESVTDAETE
+50 ESVADSEAETKK
-59 TETENAAEDT
+59 TAEDT
-69 QTHAGSFELADG
+69 QTATGSFDLADG
-81 VYKGSATGFSGPV
+81 VYKGYATGFSGPV

-121 RAKGVIDR
+121 RAKSVIDR
-129 IIASQSFDVD
+129 IISSQSLDVD
-139 VVSGATYSSNGII
+139 AVSGATYSSNGII

-157 ALTGEKDNGVT
+157 ALTGEKDKGVT
-168 GKSKQESTSESES
+168 GKSKQESTSES

-194 SAYKDGTYY
+194 AAYRDGTYY

-209 AGTMKVKVDI
+209 AGAMKVKVDI
-219 SGGKIA
+219 AGGKIA

-265 SSRGIIAAVRSAL
+265 SSRGIISAVRSAL
-278 SQAAVSENTADNNND
+278 SQAAVSDNTTGNNTD
-293 KQEAAESSGNG
+293 KQGAAEASGNG
-304 QTDENSSGSASEQGT
+304 QTGENSSGSASEQGT

-335 GYKGDIKAA
+335 GYKGDIRVA
-344 VVIQNKTLKAIL
+344 VVIQDKTLKAIL

-375 NMMKKQSADVD
+375 NMMKKQSTDVD

-413 AGENTGDGNSDANN
+413 AGENTGD
-427 KNNSNSDN
+427 SNSGN
-435 NNGND
+435 N
-440 NSSNNADD
+440 NSSNNSDN
-448 SNIAGEEDKAVLS
+448 SNIAGDEDKAVLS

-472 AQYTQLSW
+472 TQYTQLSW
-480 YLLQIRLGDAQEVLE
+480 YLLQIRLEDANEVLS
-495 SAESTKKDVSCAQE
+495 SAEATKKDVSRAQE

-520 NDTSTNVYEDGV
+520 NDTSTNVYEDGT
-532 YEVSTLCIPDDDMDF
+532 YDVSTLCIPDDDMDF

-581 KKAADGTKNQPG
+581 KKATDGTKNQPG
-593 LVSVLTSQAN
+593 MVSVLTSQAK
-603 ADSIDFSSID
+603 ADSIDFSRID
-613 TVSRATCTSKA
+613 TVSRATCTSNA
-624 IIDGCKSALE
+624 IIEGCKSALE
-634 AAKKK
+634 TAKKK

>member
-1 MKFKEILEKIKV
+1 MKFKEVFEKIKV
-13 YAPLGVSLVV
+13 YAPLGVSLVI
-23 AACVVISLSGYQAKA
+23 AACVVISLSGYQTKA
-38 SEPSKDKKQQVS
+38 SEPSNDKKHQVS
-50 ESVTDAETE
+50 ERVTDTE
-59 TETENAAEDT
+59 TEDAAEDT
-69 QTHAGSFELADG
+69 QTATGSFELADG

-121 RAKGVIDR
+121 RAKAVIDR

-168 GKSKQESTSESES
+168 GKSKQGSTSESES

-219 SGGKIA
+219 SGGKIV

-278 SQAAVSENTADNNND
+278 SQAAVSDNTVGNNTD
-293 KQEAAESSGNG
+293 KQGAAEASGNG
-304 QTDENSSGSASEQGT
+304 QTDENSSGSASEKGT

-335 GYKGDIKAA
+335 GYKGDIRVA
-344 VVIQNKTLKAIL
+344 VVIQDKTLKAIL

-413 AGENTGDGNSDANN
+413 AGENTGGSNSDS
-427 KNNSNSDN
+427 NNSNDN
-435 NNGND
+435 N
-440 NSSNNADD
+440 
-448 SNIAGEEDKAVLS
+448 SNIAGEEDKAVLL

-520 NDTSTNVYEDGV
+520 NDTSTNVYEDGT
-532 YEVSTLCIPDDDMDF
+532 YDVSTLCIPDDDMDF

-575 QNASYI
+575 QNVSYI
-581 KKAADGTKNQPG
+581 NKAADGTKNQPG
-593 LVSVLTSQAN
+593 MVSVLTSQTN

-613 TVSRATCTSKA
+613 TVSHATCTSKA

>member
-1 MKFKEILEKIKV
+1 MKFKEVLEKIKV
-13 YAPLGVSLVV
+13 YAPLGVSLVI
-23 AACVVISLSGYQAKA
+23 AACVVISLSGYQTKA

-50 ESVTDAETE
+50 ERVTD

-69 QTHAGSFELADG
+69 QTATGSFELADG

-168 GKSKQESTSESES
+168 GKSKQKSTSESES

-278 SQAAVSENTADNNND
+278 SQAAVSDNTTGNNTD
-293 KQEAAESSGNG
+293 KQGAAEASGNG

-335 GYKGDIKAA
+335 GYKGDIRVA
-344 VVIQNKTLKAIL
+344 VVIQDKTLKAIL

-405 FEEARKTT
+405 FEAARKTT
-413 AGENTGDGNSDANN
+413 AGENTGGSNSDS
-427 KNNSNSDN
+427 NNSNDN
-435 NNGND
+435 N
-440 NSSNNADD
+440 
-448 SNIAGEEDKAVLS
+448 SNIAGEEDKAVLL

-520 NDTSTNVYEDGV
+520 NDTSTNVYEDGT
-532 YEVSTLCIPDDDMDF
+532 YDVSTLCIPDDDMDF

-575 QNASYI
+575 QNVSYI
-581 KKAADGTKNQPG
+581 KKAADGTKNQAG
-593 LVSVLTSQAN
+593 MVSVLTSQTN

-613 TVSRATCTSKA
+613 TVSHATCTSKA

>member
-1 MKFKEILEKIKV
+1 MKFKEVLEKIKV
-13 YAPLGVSLVV
+13 YAPLGVSLVI
-23 AACVVISLSGYQAKA
+23 AACVVISLSGYQTKA
-38 SEPSKDKKQQVS
+38 SEPSKDKKHQVS
-50 ESVTDAETE
+50 ERVTDTE
-59 TETENAAEDT
+59 TEDAAEDT
-69 QTHAGSFELADG
+69 QTATGSFELADG

-100 MDKKITSIDIL
+100 MDKKIISIDIL

-278 SQAAVSENTADNNND
+278 SQAAVSDNTVGNNTD
-293 KQEAAESSGNG
+293 KQGGAEASGNG
-304 QTDENSSGSASEQGT
+304 QTDENSSGSASEKGT

-335 GYKGDIKAA
+335 GYKGDIRVA
-344 VVIQNKTLKAIL
+344 VVIQDKTLKAIL

-413 AGENTGDGNSDANN
+413 AGENTGGSNSDS
-427 KNNSNSDN
+427 NNSNDN
-435 NNGND
+435 N
-440 NSSNNADD
+440 
-448 SNIAGEEDKAVLS
+448 SNIAGEEDKAVLL

-520 NDTSTNVYEDGV
+520 NDTSTNVYEDGT
-532 YEVSTLCIPDDDMDF
+532 YDVSTLCIPDDDMDF

-575 QNASYI
+575 QNVSYI
-581 KKAADGTKNQPG
+581 KKAVDGTKNQAG
-593 LVSVLTSQAN
+593 MVSVLTSQTN

-613 TVSRATCTSKA
+613 TVSHATCTSKA

>member
-1 MKFKEILEKIKV
+1 MKFKEVLEKIKV
-13 YAPLGVSLVV
+13 YAPLGVSLVI
-23 AACVVISLSGYQAKA
+23 AACVVISLSGYQTKA
-38 SEPSKDKKQQVS
+38 SEPSKDKKHQVS
-50 ESVTDAETE
+50 ERVTDTE
-59 TETENAAEDT
+59 TEDAAEDT
-69 QTHAGSFELADG
+69 QTATGSFELADG

-100 MDKKITSIDIL
+100 MDKKIISIDIL

-168 GKSKQESTSESES
+168 GKSKQGSTSESES

-278 SQAAVSENTADNNND
+278 SQAAVSDNTTGNNTD
-293 KQEAAESSGNG
+293 KQGAAEASGNG
-304 QTDENSSGSASEQGT
+304 QTDENSSGSASEKGT

-335 GYKGDIKAA
+335 GYKGDIRVA
-344 VVIQNKTLKAIL
+344 VVIQDKTLKAIL

-413 AGENTGDGNSDANN
+413 AGENTGGSNSDS
-427 KNNSNSDN
+427 NNSNDN
-435 NNGND
+435 N
-440 NSSNNADD
+440 
-448 SNIAGEEDKAVLS
+448 SNIAGEEDKAVLL

-495 SAESTKKDVSCAQE
+495 SAESTKKDVSRAQE

-520 NDTSTNVYEDGV
+520 NDTSTNVYEDGT
-532 YEVSTLCIPDDDMDF
+532 YDVSTLCIPDDDMDF

-575 QNASYI
+575 QNVSYI
-581 KKAADGTKNQPG
+581 KKAVDGTKNQAG
-593 LVSVLTSQAN
+593 MVSVLTSQTN

-613 TVSRATCTSKA
+613 TVSHATCTSKA

>member
-1 MKFKEILEKIKV
+1 MKFKEVLEKIKV
-13 YAPLGVSLVV
+13 YAPLGVSLVI
-23 AACVVISLSGYQAKA
+23 AACVVISLSGYQTKA
-38 SEPSKDKKQQVS
+38 SEPSKDKKHQVS
-50 ESVTDAETE
+50 ERVTD

-69 QTHAGSFELADG
+69 QTATGSFELADG

-121 RAKGVIDR
+121 RAKAVIDR

-168 GKSKQESTSESES
+168 GKSKQGSTSESES

-278 SQAAVSENTADNNND
+278 SQAAVSDNTVGNNTD
-293 KQEAAESSGNG
+293 KQGAAEASGNG
-304 QTDENSSGSASEQGT
+304 QTDENSSGSASEKGT

-335 GYKGDIKAA
+335 GYKGDIRVA
-344 VVIQNKTLKAIL
+344 VVIQDKTLKAIL

-413 AGENTGDGNSDANN
+413 AGENTGGSNSDS
-427 KNNSNSDN
+427 NNSNDN
-435 NNGND
+435 N
-440 NSSNNADD
+440 
-448 SNIAGEEDKAVLS
+448 SNIAGEEDKAVLL

-520 NDTSTNVYEDGV
+520 NDTSTNVYEDGT
-532 YEVSTLCIPDDDMDF
+532 YDVSTLCIPDDDMDF

-575 QNASYI
+575 QNVSYI
-581 KKAADGTKNQPG
+581 KK
-593 LVSVLTSQAN
+593 VL
-603 ADSIDFSSID
+603 FM
-613 TVSRATCTSKA
+613 R
-624 IIDGCKSALE
+624 L
-634 AAKKK
+634 

>member
-23 AACVVISLSGYQAKA
+23 AACVVISLSTYQAKA

-50 ESVTDAETE
+50 ESMADTE
-59 TETENAAEDT
+59 TETENATEDT
-69 QTHAGSFELADG
+69 QTATASFDLADG
-81 VYKGSATGFSGPV
+81 VYKGSATGYRGSV

-100 MDKKITSIDIL
+100 LDKKIVSIDIL
-111 SSTDDEAFFN
+111 SASDDEAFFN

-129 IIASQSFDVD
+129 IISSQSLDVD

-181 DSSLAEIAAVQDA
+181 DSSSAEIAAVQDA

-209 AGTMKVKVDI
+209 AGNIKVKVDI
-219 SGGKIA
+219 AGGKISA
-225 SISIVSTKDG
+225 ISIVSTKDG

-278 SQAAVSENTADNNND
+278 SQAAVSENTAGNNTD
-293 KQEAAESSGNG
+293 KQGAAEASGNG

-319 EGTLPYVD
+319 EGTLAYVD

-335 GYKGDIKAA
+335 GYKGDIKVA
-344 VVIQNKTLKAIL
+344 VVIQDKTLKAIL

-413 AGENTGDGNSDANN
+413 AGENTGNGNSGGNN
-427 KNNSNSDN
+427 NNSN
-435 NNGND
+435 
-440 NSSNNADD
+440 NAAD
-448 SNIAGEEDKAVLS
+448 SNIALDEDKAVLS
-461 KLVQSQASLDG
+461 KLVQSQALLDG
-472 AQYTQLSW
+472 TQYTQLSW
-480 YLLQIRLGDAQEVLE
+480 YLLQIRLGDAQEVLD
-495 SAESTKKDVSCAQE
+495 SAESTKKDVSRAQE

-520 NDTSTNVYEDGV
+520 NDTSTNVYEDGT
-532 YEVSTLCIPDDDMDF
+532 YEVTTLCIPDDDMDF
-547 SAYNLS
+547 VAYNLS

-581 KKAADGTKNQPG
+581 KKAADGTKNQQG
-593 LVSVLTSQAN
+593 MVSVLTSQSN

>member
-1 MKFKEILEKIKV
+1 MKFKEVLEKIKV
-13 YAPLGVSLVV
+13 YAPLGVSLVI
-23 AACVVISLSGYQAKA
+23 AACVVISLSGYQTKA
-38 SEPSKDKKQQVS
+38 SEPSNDKKHQVS
-50 ESVTDAETE
+50 ERVTDTE
-59 TETENAAEDT
+59 TEDAAEDT
-69 QTHAGSFELADG
+69 QTATGSFELADG
-81 VYKGSATGFSGPV
+81 VYKGSATGFSGHV

-121 RAKGVIDR
+121 RAKAVIDR

-168 GKSKQESTSESES
+168 GKSKQGSTSESES

-225 SISIVSTKDG
+225 SISIVSTKVG
-235 DSYVKSASSL
+235 DSYVKIASSL

-278 SQAAVSENTADNNND
+278 SQAAVSDNTTGNNTD
-293 KQEAAESSGNG
+293 KQGAAEVSGNG

-335 GYKGDIKAA
+335 GYKGDIRVA
-344 VVIQNKTLKAIL
+344 VVIQDKTLKAIL

-413 AGENTGDGNSDANN
+413 AGENTGGSNSDS
-427 KNNSNSDN
+427 NNSNDN
-435 NNGND
+435 N
-440 NSSNNADD
+440 
-448 SNIAGEEDKAVLS
+448 SNIAGEEDKAVLL

-520 NDTSTNVYEDGV
+520 NDTSTNVYEDGT
-532 YEVSTLCIPDDDMDF
+532 YDVSTLCIPDDDMDF

-575 QNASYI
+575 QNVSYI
-581 KKAADGTKNQPG
+581 KKAVDGTKNQAG
-593 LVSVLTSQAN
+593 MVSVLTSQTN

-613 TVSRATCTSKA
+613 TVSHATCTSKA
-624 IIDGCKSALE
+624 IIDGGKSALE

>member
-1 MKFKEILEKIKV
+1 MKFKEVLEKIKV
-13 YAPLGVSLVV
+13 YAPLGVSLVI
-23 AACVVISLSGYQAKA
+23 AACVVISLSGYQIKA
-38 SEPSKDKKQQVS
+38 SEPSKDKKHQVS
-50 ESVTDAETE
+50 ERVTD

-69 QTHAGSFELADG
+69 QTATGSFELADG

-100 MDKKITSIDIL
+100 MDKKIISIDIL

-181 DSSLAEIAAVQDA
+181 DSSLAEIVAVQDA

-278 SQAAVSENTADNNND
+278 SQAAVSDNTVGNNTD
-293 KQEAAESSGNG
+293 KQGAAEASGNG
-304 QTDENSSGSASEQGT
+304 QTDENSSGSASEKGT

-335 GYKGDIKAA
+335 GYKGDIRVA
-344 VVIQNKTLKAIL
+344 VVIQDKTLKAIL

-413 AGENTGDGNSDANN
+413 AGENTGDSNSDS
-427 KNNSNSDN
+427 NNSNDN
-435 NNGND
+435 N
-440 NSSNNADD
+440 
-448 SNIAGEEDKAVLS
+448 SNIAGEEDKAVLL

-520 NDTSTNVYEDGV
+520 NDTSTNVYEDGT
-532 YEVSTLCIPDDDMDF
+532 YDVSTLCIPDDDMDF

-575 QNASYI
+575 QNVSYI

-593 LVSVLTSQAN
+593 MVSVLTSQTN

-613 TVSRATCTSKA
+613 TVSHATCTSKA

>member
-13 YAPLGVSLVV
+13 YAPLVVSLVV
-23 AACVVISLSGYQAKA
+23 AACVVISLSTYQAKA

-50 ESVTDAETE
+50 ESMADTE
-59 TETENAAEDT
+59 TETENATEDT
-69 QTHAGSFELADG
+69 QTVTGSFDLADG
-81 VYKGSATGFSGPV
+81 VYKGSATGYRGSV

-100 MDKKITSIDIL
+100 LDKKIVSIDIL
-111 SSTDDEAFFN
+111 SASDDEAFFN

-129 IIASQSFDVD
+129 IISSQSLDVD

-181 DSSLAEIAAVQDA
+181 DSSSAEIAAVQDA

-209 AGTMKVKVDI
+209 AGNIKVKVDI
-219 SGGKIA
+219 AGGKISA
-225 SISIVSTKDG
+225 ISIVSTKDG

-265 SSRGIIAAVRSAL
+265 SSRGIIAAVRNAL
-278 SQAAVSENTADNNND
+278 SQAAVSENTAGNNTD
-293 KQEAAESSGNG
+293 KQGAAETSGNG
-304 QTDENSSGSASEQGT
+304 QTDENSSGSASEHGT

-327 GIYYGTAE
+327 GIYYGTSE
-335 GYKGDIKAA
+335 GYKGDIKVA
-344 VVIQNKTLKAIL
+344 VVIQDKTLKAIL

-400 AVKAA
+400 AVKEA

-413 AGENTGDGNSDANN
+413 ACENTGNGNSGGNN
-427 KNNSNSDN
+427 NNSN
-435 NNGND
+435 
-440 NSSNNADD
+440 NAAD
-448 SNIAGEEDKAVLS
+448 SNIALDEDKAVLS

-472 AQYTQLSW
+472 TQYTQLSW

-495 SAESTKKDVSCAQE
+495 SAESTKKDVSRAQE

-520 NDTSTNVYEDGV
+520 NDTSTNVYEDGT

-581 KKAADGTKNQPG
+581 KKAADGTKNQQG
-593 LVSVLTSQAN
+593 MVSMLTSQAN

-613 TVSRATCTSKA
+613 TVSHATCTSKA

>member
-1 MKFKEILEKIKV
+1 MKFKEVFEKIKV
-13 YAPLGVSLVV
+13 YAPLGVSLVI
-23 AACVVISLSGYQAKA
+23 AACVVISLSGYQTKA

-50 ESVTDAETE
+50 DRVTE
-59 TETENAAEDT
+59 TETENAAENT
-69 QTHAGSFELADG
+69 QTATGSFELADG

-168 GKSKQESTSESES
+168 GKAKQESTSESES

-235 DSYVKSASSL
+235 NSYVKSASSL

-278 SQAAVSENTADNNND
+278 SQAAVSDNTTGNNTD
-293 KQEAAESSGNG
+293 KQGAAEASGNG
-304 QTDENSSGSASEQGT
+304 QTDENSSGSASEKGT

-335 GYKGDIKAA
+335 GYKGDIRVA
-344 VVIQNKTLKAIL
+344 VVIQDKTLKAIL

-413 AGENTGDGNSDANN
+413 AGENTGGSNSDS
-427 KNNSNSDN
+427 NNSNDN
-435 NNGND
+435 N
-440 NSSNNADD
+440 

-480 YLLQIRLGDAQEVLE
+480 YLLQIRLGDAQEILE

-520 NDTSTNVYEDGV
+520 NDTSTNVYEDGT
-532 YEVSTLCIPDDDMDF
+532 YDVSTLCIPDDDMDF

-575 QNASYI
+575 QNVSYI
-581 KKAADGTKNQPG
+581 KKAVDGTKNQAG
-593 LVSVLTSQAN
+593 MVSVLTSQTN

-613 TVSRATCTSKA
+613 TVSHATCTSKA

>member
-1 MKFKEILEKIKV
+1 MKFKEVLEKIKV
-13 YAPLGVSLVV
+13 YAPLGVSLVI
-23 AACVVISLSGYQAKA
+23 AACVVISLSGYQTKA

-50 ESVTDAETE
+50 DRVTE
-59 TETENAAEDT
+59 TETENAAENT
-69 QTHAGSFELADG
+69 QTATGSFELADG

-168 GKSKQESTSESES
+168 GKAKQESTSESES

-278 SQAAVSENTADNNND
+278 SQAAVSDNTTGNNTD
-293 KQEAAESSGNG
+293 KQGAAEASGNG
-304 QTDENSSGSASEQGT
+304 QTDENSSGSASEKGT

-335 GYKGDIKAA
+335 GYKGDIRVA
-344 VVIQNKTLKAIL
+344 VVIQDKTLKAIL

-413 AGENTGDGNSDANN
+413 AGENTGGSNSDS
-427 KNNSNSDN
+427 NNSNDN
-435 NNGND
+435 N
-440 NSSNNADD
+440 

-480 YLLQIRLGDAQEVLE
+480 YLLQIRLGDAQEILE

-520 NDTSTNVYEDGV
+520 NDTSTNVYEDGT
-532 YEVSTLCIPDDDMDF
+532 YDVSTLCIPDDDMDF

-575 QNASYI
+575 QNVSYI
-581 KKAADGTKNQPG
+581 KKAADGTKNQAG
-593 LVSVLTSQAN
+593 MVSVLTSQTN

-613 TVSRATCTSKA
+613 TVSHATCTSKA

>member
-1 MKFKEILEKIKV
+1 MKFKEVLEKIKV
-13 YAPLGVSLVV
+13 YAPLGVSLVI
-23 AACVVISLSGYQAKA
+23 AACVVISLSGYQTKA

-50 ESVTDAETE
+50 DRVTD

-69 QTHAGSFELADG
+69 QTATGSFELADG

-100 MDKKITSIDIL
+100 MDKKIISIDIL

-168 GKSKQESTSESES
+168 GKSKQGSTSESES

-278 SQAAVSENTADNNND
+278 SQAAVSDNTVGNNTD
-293 KQEAAESSGNG
+293 KQGAAEASGNG
-304 QTDENSSGSASEQGT
+304 QTDENSSGSASEKGT

-335 GYKGDIKAA
+335 GYKGDIRVA
-344 VVIQNKTLKAIL
+344 VVIQDKTLKAIL

-413 AGENTGDGNSDANN
+413 AGENTGGSNSDS
-427 KNNSNSDN
+427 NNSNDN
-435 NNGND
+435 N
-440 NSSNNADD
+440 
-448 SNIAGEEDKAVLS
+448 SNIAGEEDKAVLL

-520 NDTSTNVYEDGV
+520 NDTSTNVYEDGT
-532 YEVSTLCIPDDDMDF
+532 YDVSTLCIPDDDMDF

-575 QNASYI
+575 QNVSYI
-581 KKAADGTKNQPG
+581 KKAVDGTKNQAG
-593 LVSVLTSQAN
+593 MVSVLTSQTN

-613 TVSRATCTSKA
+613 TVSHATCTSKA